1 MFRLPHSNRTFFQCD
16 VAICKGECKKHDCKK
31 EKLTLEDEGN
41 LKRNKLIMEW
51 TLLKQMIENIKMIH
65 ILYFLKENLL
75 KAVIVQRMNYLKHQK
90 MMQ

>member
-51 TLLKQMIENIKMIH
+51 TLLKQID
-65 ILYFLKENLL
+65 
-75 KAVIVQRMNYLKHQK
+75 
-90 MMQ
+90 